1 MDTKPIEPGVIRTFR
16 YFTGIAMLY
25 FATLVAWY
33 TTIQSSAGDTAF
45 HIQAYVNF
53 GIQLLLLGYLYWGWL
68 RRKLK
73 NLYLPIAL
81 LIATVVPTFSTL
93 IYLTEPQEV
102 PYLIITRSWLLFP
115 VLVVPFVLIAW
126 QYHFRVVIAFIIFSS
141 AVEVFALLPR
151 LNALDM
157 AIVQVL
163 GTPILRGFALG
174 IVGDVISQ
182 LIETQRKQRK
192 ELLQANLHLS
202 QHAETLEQ
210 LATSRER
217 NRLAREL
224 HDTLAHTLS
233 GLAVNL
239 EAIRIKLGDTEEH
252 QEIHQML
259 THSLENTRTGLT
271 ETRRALKDLR
281 VKQLDDLGLPL
292 ALQNLAQETALRAN
306 FDLTSEIEHDLPDIS
321 PHDEQCIYRIAQES
335 LKNISQ
341 HAQASQVRIRLSKDQ
356 HHLRLEIEDDGVGF
370 PAEAI
375 DPHNSLGLSGM
386 KERARTA
393 GGELTISSAPQSGT
407 RILFSLELLDEEG
420 IDL

>member
-1 MDTKPIEPGVIRTFR
+1 
-16 YFTGIAMLY
+16 
-25 FATLVAWY
+25 
-33 TTIQSSAGDTAF
+33 
-45 HIQAYVNF
+45 
-53 GIQLLLLGYLYWGWL
+53 
-68 RRKLK
+68 
-73 NLYLPIAL
+73 
-81 LIATVVPTFSTL
+81 
-93 IYLTEPQEV
+93 
-102 PYLIITRSWLLFP
+102 
-115 VLVVPFVLIAW
+115 
-126 QYHFRVVIAFIIFSS
+126 
-141 AVEVFALLPR
+141 
-151 LNALDM
+151 
-157 AIVQVL
+157 
-163 GTPILRGFALG
+163 
-174 IVGDVISQ
+174 VGDVISQ